1 MATKNDIT
9 LDTLVTRVPSKEYL
23 NNYGSI
29 DFSIKLETPVEK
41 SRVVPEDKPKEEL
54 P

>member
-1 MATKNDIT
+1 MAAKNDIT
-9 LDTLVTRVPSKEYL
+9 LDTIITKNPSKEYL

-41 SRVVPEDKPKEEL
+41 SRVVPEDKPEDKAS
-54 P
+54 